1 MEKKRVR
8 SGIHGLD
15 EAIGGGFLDNSINLV
30 VGGPGAGK
38 SIFAMQFLV
47 DGAMSGD
54 NGVYIAFEEKKESIL
69 KNLDFGWN
77 LDSLE
82 KEGKLL
88 IMEFS
93 PDDLKKIMK
102 RGLLDL
108 EYQVKKKM
116 QAKRIV
122 IDSISAYYLLFENE
136 NEGRDGLLKL
146 FNLLK
151 SWNLIAMLTAEYE
164 IEKLNAYSIPEFQS
178 DTVIRL
184 YNQSR
189 GGVGVR
195 ERFMEILKMRG
206 TKHSANIFP
215 LKITDKGI
223 EVYPQERVLG

>member
-1 MEKKRVR
+1 MEKRRVS

-47 DGAMSGD
+47 DGAMNGD
-54 NGVYIAFEEKKESIL
+54 NGVYITFEEKKESIL
-69 KNLDFGWN
+69 KNLDFSWN
-77 LDSLE
+77 LESLE

-93 PDDLKKIMK
+93 PDDLKKIIK
-102 RGLLDL
+102 HGLLEL
-108 EYQVKKKM
+108 EFQVKKKM

-122 IDSISAYYLLFENE
+122 IDSVSAYYLLFENE

-151 SWNLIAMLTAEYE
+151 SWNLTALLTAEYE
-164 IEKLNAYSIPEFQS
+164 TEKPSAYSIPEFQS

-184 YNQSR
+184 YNQPR
-189 GGVGVR
+189 GGAR
-195 ERFMEILKMRG
+195 ERYMEILKMRG

-223 EVYPQERVLG
+223 EVYPQERILG

>member
-1 MEKKRVR
+1 MEKKRIS
-8 SGIHGLD
+8 SGIRGLD
-15 EAIGGGFLDNSINLV
+15 EAMGSGFLDNSINLI

-54 NGVYIAFEEKKESIL
+54 NGVYITFEEKKESIL
-69 KNLDFGWN
+69 KNLDFSWN
-77 LDSLE
+77 LESLE

-108 EYQVKKKM
+108 EFQVKKKM
-116 QAKRIV
+116 RAKRIV
-122 IDSISAYYLLFENE
+122 IDSVSAYYLLFENE
-136 NEGRDGLLKL
+136 SGGRDGLLKL
-146 FNLLK
+146 FNMLK
-151 SWNLIAMLTAEYE
+151 SWNLTALLTAEYE
-164 IEKLNAYSIPEFQS
+164 IEKPNAYSIPEFQS
-178 DTVIRL
+178 DSVIKL
-184 YNQSR
+184 YNQPR
-189 GGVGVR
+189 GGAR
-195 ERFMEILKMRG
+195 ERYMEILKMRG